1 MLLNKTPR
9 EQLEKFKVE
18 YVPCKTLGRQKK
30 KKKEKCYV
38 LINTALFIMRKLVKL
53 GCLIEAQ

>member
-30 KKKEKCYV
+30 KKE
-38 LINTALFIMRKLVKL
+38 RKML
-53 GCLIEAQ
+53 CTN